1 MPALALDIVN
11 HHVILGFSSSYS
23 SSPPFL
29 LDTTIHAGTTA
40 GSKHSYSWGRGAG
53 NDGHCDAEG
62 GAGFCIAFVYTAQY
76 CAVLFPSPLAL
87 NSTSKRKSPHFM
99 FSLFL
104 FPPPQLLHSLPCPA
118 LRPLYC
124 IMLCSTVKTNHY
136 SNNIIDIKFNKKK
149 CKKKEREEYRGPRL
163 LQNACIHY
171 RYNISFP
178 PFLSN
183 LGDLCFSV
191 CPPASCTA
199 RIVQHCS
206 LRTTYLPTFLPAYL
220 PSCLLVCLPHVQHV
234 CARPSVLAT

>member
-1 MPALALDIVN
+1 M
-11 HHVILGFSSSYS
+11 LG
-23 SSPPFL
+23 
-29 LDTTIHAGTTA
+29 
-40 GSKHSYSWGRGAG
+40 
-53 NDGHCDAEG
+53 
-62 GAGFCIAFVYTAQY
+62 
-76 CAVLFPSPLAL
+76 
-87 NSTSKRKSPHFM
+87 
-99 FSLFL
+99 
-104 FPPPQLLHSLPCPA
+104 
-118 LRPLYC
+118 
-124 IMLCSTVKTNHY
+124 STVRTNHC

-206 LRTTYLPTFLPAYL
+206 LRTTYLPACL
-220 PSCLLVCLPHVQHV
+220 PSFLLACLSAARAARMRTPIRPRYLSLPSS
-234 CARPSVLAT
+234 RLLGSLWKRLWLATVCTGTLLCCTARNEGQFVLSILFFSLFL